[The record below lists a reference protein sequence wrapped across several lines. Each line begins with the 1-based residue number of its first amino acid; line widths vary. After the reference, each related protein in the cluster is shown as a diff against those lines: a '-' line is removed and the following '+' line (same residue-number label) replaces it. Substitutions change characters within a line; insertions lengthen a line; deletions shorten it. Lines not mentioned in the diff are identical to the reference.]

1 MSTGLGADFEK
12 PATVPGALHADPA
25 NGSTPITMGRLGRR
39 RHDPR
44 HSGRALTVGTADRR
58 VGQSALKDALT
69 ELARF
74 YRLEL
79 D

>member
-25 NGSTPITMGRLGRR
+25 SGSTPITMGRHGSR

-44 HSGRALTVGTADRR
+44 HGG
-58 VGQSALKDALT
+58 
-69 ELARF
+69 LARF
-74 YRLEL
+74 YNLEL
-79 D
+79 DYHLERT